1 MDASIFIS
9 AIILLIVVGA
19 LHSLSQVASQSSHS
33 EPDTTMPKDKGA
45 FTIRFSD
52 TQYSPAVRVD
62 PQDDVQT
69 VIDSF
74 GLMTPRPTLF
84 ITGGASRMTEE
95 DIERTREIINEGIAK
110 FAEAHNITIIDGG
123 TEAGVMQM
131 IGEARKK
138 HNYKFPLIG
147 CSPYYKVTFPGAEI
161 TAADG
166 AEAGLEDGHS
176 HFVLVNTP
184 EWGGESQTIVN
195 LTRAI
200 AARQR
205 PMIGVLINGGSIAE
219 RDVYYATA
227 IGDDRIPILVLDG
240 SGRTADN
247 ISNAY
252 KTQTTDNYMI
262 RAIIKGGDIR
272 LTPLAEG
279 VPTLLRHL
287 TKHFGVE

>member
-19 LHSLSQVASQSSHS
+19 LHSLSQVAAQPSHS
-33 EPDTTMPKDKGA
+33 EMDTTVPKDKGA

-52 TQYSPAVRVD
+52 KQYSPAIRVD
-62 PQDDVQT
+62 PDDDVQT

-84 ITGGASRMTEE
+84 ITGGASKMTED

-110 FAEAHNITIIDGG
+110 FAEKHNLTIIDGG

-138 HNYKFPLIG
+138 NGYKFPLIG

-161 TAADG
+161 TEE
-166 AEAGLEDGHS
+166 AEASLEDGHS

-279 VPTLLRHL
+279 VPTLMRHL

>member
-1 MDASIFIS
+1 M
-9 AIILLIVVGA
+9 
-19 LHSLSQVASQSSHS
+19 SQVAAQPSHS
-33 EPDTTMPKDKGA
+33 EMDTTVPKDKGA

-62 PQDDVQT
+62 PNDDVQT

-84 ITGGASRMTEE
+84 ITGGASKMTEE

-110 FAEAHNITIIDGG
+110 FAEKHNVTVIDGG

-138 HNYKFPLIG
+138 NGYKFPLIG

-161 TAADG
+161 TEE
-166 AEAGLEDGHS
+166 AEATLEDGHS

-279 VPTLLRHL
+279 VPTLMRHL

>member
-19 LHSLSQVASQSSHS
+19 LHSLSQVAVQPSHS
-33 EPDTTMPKDKGA
+33 EMDTTVPKAKGA

-52 TQYSPAVRVD
+52 KQYSPAIRVD
-62 PQDDVQT
+62 ADDDVQT

-84 ITGGASRMTEE
+84 ITGGASKMTED

-110 FAEAHNITIIDGG
+110 FAEKHNLTIIDGG

-131 IGEARKK
+131 IGEARKR
-138 HNYKFPLIG
+138 NGYKFPLIG
-147 CSPYYKVTFPGAEI
+147 CSPYYKVKFPGAEI
-161 TAADG
+161 TEE
-166 AEAGLEDGHS
+166 AEATLEDGHS

-205 PMIGVLINGGSIAE
+205 PMIGVLINGGEIAE

-279 VPTLLRHL
+279 VPTLMRHL